1 MSTTTATQKALVLPA
16 PGGTYIVGETAIP
29 RPGPNDVLVRL
40 HAVGLNPVDWK
51 VALPQFASLGLVPEY
66 PFTPGSDGAGVVV
79 EVGTDVSNFKKG
91 DRVLFQGARP
101 MKAGFGTFQEHS
113 LVHSTLA
120 AKIPENISFESAATV
135 TSALITSFLALYNQ
149 ESEQE
154 SLGYKPFWGEGGSPA
169 YAGKPIF
176 IIGGATSLGQY
187 AIQLAKLSGFHPIIT
202 TASPRNTALLTSL
215 GATHVVDRRLPA
227 DVILEQLPGLAGGK
241 PLEVVFDSV
250 SDSNTQVLAYR
261 AVPSGG
267 QLVLVLPDV
276 IPAELKGGGEQKRIV
291 MVRGSIS
298 FPHTQAAGVELF
310 KHLTEWLEKG
320 LIKPN
325 AFEVVPNGLAGIPA
339 GLERLKNNEVSA
351 KKLVAR
357 PQETL

>member
-1 MSTTTATQKALVLPA
+1 M
-16 PGGTYIVGETAIP
+16 
-29 RPGPNDVLVRL
+29 VRF
-40 HAVGLNPVDWK
+40 NRD
-51 VALPQFASLGLVPEY
+51 
-66 PFTPGSDGAGVVV
+66 
-79 EVGTDVSNFKKG
+79 
-91 DRVLFQGARP
+91 
-101 MKAGFGTFQEHS
+101 
-113 LVHSTLA
+113 
-120 AKIPENISFESAATV
+120 
-135 TSALITSFLALYNQ
+135 SFLSLRLPDDEHIALH
-149 ESEQE
+149 
-154 SLGYKPFWGEGGSPA
+154 
-169 YAGKPIF
+169 
-176 IIGGATSLGQY
+176 T

-320 LIKPN
+320 LIK
-325 AFEVVPNGLAGIPA
+325 
-339 GLERLKNNEVSA
+339 VSPPC
-351 KKLVAR
+351 LSLHIGTSDDEHSQMCSRSSPTDLREYLQV
-357 PQETL
+357 LSV